1 MIEWKKV
8 EGEKNPMMDLFSKK
22 RLKLSDFGPDDE
34 FIGKPMLSDI
44 EERLDFNDPTKK
56 NYILR
61 FNIVDNDKY
70 LQININL
77 KTDEIVQR
85 NVHKSSKLF
94 ALVDGI
100 SSLFDETWTDYDL
113 IKEVNI
119 KDLCD
124 FVNSCDRIAVSIL
137 EVEADFGLYNSFKI
151 RELI

>member
-8 EGEKNPMMDLFSKK
+8 EGEKNPMVDLFSKK

-34 FIGKPMLSDI
+34 YTGTPMLSGI

-56 NYILR
+56 QYILR
-61 FNIVDNDKY
+61 FNIVDESEY

-77 KTDEIVQR
+77 KNDEIVQR

-100 SSLFDETWTDYDL
+100 SLLFDDTWTNYDS
-113 IKEVNI
+113 IKE
-119 KDLCD
+119 KPP
-124 FVNSCDRIAVSIL
+124 
-137 EVEADFGLYNSFKI
+137 EK
-151 RELI
+151 